1 MGESNKGIITVNGD
15 AGKRVG
21 HDNYG
26 TITVTG
32 TIEELH
38 KYASGTI
45 IAKKVKKDHG
55 IPWTKLP

>member
-1 MGESNKGIITVNGD
+1 ESNEGTITVNGN

-45 IAKKVKKDHG
+45 IAGDVTEDHG
-55 IPWTKLP
+55 IPWTKIT